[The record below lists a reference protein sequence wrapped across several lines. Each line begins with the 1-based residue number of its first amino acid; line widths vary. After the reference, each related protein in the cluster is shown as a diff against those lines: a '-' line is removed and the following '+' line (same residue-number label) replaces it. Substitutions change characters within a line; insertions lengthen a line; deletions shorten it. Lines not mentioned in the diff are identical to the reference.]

1 MNKSNFTKFQVVS
14 TIVSLLPMVIYLIVW
29 GNLPAQMQ
37 ANVMPNPLY
46 LPRAV
51 IAFVMPVVGAFI
63 HLVLTF
69 VIRNRATKE
78 NRPNMMWLC
87 FLMPLI
93 SIVANI
99 PILHMNI

>member
-14 TIVSLLPMVIYLIVW
+14 TIVSLLPMVIYLITW
-29 GNLPAQMQ
+29 GNLPVQMR
-37 ANVMPNPLY
+37 ANVMPNSLY
-46 LPRAV
+46 LPRVV
-51 IAFVMPVVGAFI
+51 IAVVMPIAGALI
-63 HLVLTF
+63 HLAITF

-78 NRPNMMWLC
+78 NKPNMMWLC

-93 SIVANI
+93 SILANI